1 MYHNKIQLRKM
12 IDRVALIRSCSHVD
26 NRLTYLALLDT
37 ISIMNTKND
46 NFGEFIQAARNK
58 LGLSLRAVEEA
69 TGISNAYLSQLEQGK
84 IKRPSPG
91 ILYKLSDVYKVPY
104 ADLFR
109 LVGYPLPNTS
119 IETKS
124 ATLAS
129 RIGPITQDEE
139 ESLIEYLEFLRSRN
153 QR

>member
-1 MYHNKIQLRKM
+1 MLDILSTMNK
-12 IDRVALIRSCSHVD
+12 
-26 NRLTYLALLDT
+26 
-37 ISIMNTKND
+37 
-46 NFGEFIQAARNK
+46 NFSTLGEYIQAARNR

-69 TGISNAYLSQLEQGK
+69 IGISNAYLSQLEQGK
-84 IKRPSPG
+84 IKQPSPG
-91 ILYKLSDVYKVPY
+91 ILYKLSDAYKVPY

-109 LVGYPLPNTS
+109 LVGYPLPDTS
-119 IETKS
+119 FDTKS
-124 ATLAS
+124 AAQAS

>member
-1 MYHNKIQLRKM
+1 MNKNI
-12 IDRVALIRSCSHVD
+12 
-26 NRLTYLALLDT
+26 TT
-37 ISIMNTKND
+37 
-46 NFGEFIQAARNK
+46 FGEFLQSARNK
-58 LGLSLRAVEEA
+58 SGFSLRAVEEA

-84 IKRPSPG
+84 IKRPSPV

-104 ADLFR
+104 ADLFH
-109 LVGYPLPNTS
+109 LVGYPLPDTS
-119 IETKS
+119 IDNKS
-124 ATLAS
+124 ASLAS